1 VGVCCLLLSD
11 PKGAQAALQEAA
23 QRLGPDREKH
33 KAVILGDLARAHARQ
48 GDPKQACWV
57 LHQAIDLVELT
68 RDAGGTKRAFGAGRQ
83 LRRWQH
89 EPSVQD
95 VQDRLLTLGC

>member
-1 VGVCCLLLSD
+1 VCCLLLSD
-11 PKGAQAALQEAA
+11 PKGAQASLQETVEC
-23 QRLGPDREKH
+23 LGANRDKH
-33 KAVILGDLARAHARQ
+33 KAVMLGDLAKAHARQ
-48 GDPKQACWV
+48 GDLEQACWV

-68 RDAGGTKRAFGAGRQ
+68 RDAGGTKRAFEAGRQ

-89 EPSVQD
+89 EPPVQD